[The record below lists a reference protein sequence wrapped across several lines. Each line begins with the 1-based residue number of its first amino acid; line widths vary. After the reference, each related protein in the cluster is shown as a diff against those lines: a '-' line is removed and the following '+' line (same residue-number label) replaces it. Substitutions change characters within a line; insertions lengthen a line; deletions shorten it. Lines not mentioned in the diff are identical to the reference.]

1 MLFVQCCSLGLQLIL
16 CITDNWLS
24 YRATWNAQNRELA
37 LRDAGIGPYEDT
49 NDRKALVQVQLT
61 KKHIGTACVRSAV
74 GQVRA
79 TQVHLEQ
86 VRLLQVTTAK
96 ILDFRDYH
104 YFDKSN

>member
-49 NDRKALVQVQLT
+49 NDRNALVV
-61 KKHIGTACVRSAV
+61 K
-74 GQVRA
+74 RA
-79 TQVHLEQ
+79 DNVITREGSEWYIRQ
-86 VRLLQVTTAK
+86 AK
-96 ILDFRDYH
+96 ELPKTGSSH
-104 YFDKSN
+104 S